1 MQGTE
6 FEASLPFILFGAAGV
21 LVLVVV
27 GWIVRGGFADRRWWK
42 ELEEQGVD
50 GTAVVLDVADVSE
63 PHSRTELAFTL
74 RVSLPGMPDR
84 EVRKSTL
91 VPIGK
96 ERVVREGDVLR
107 VRAHPRDLDFFEIQW

>member
-74 RVSLPGMPDR
+74 RVSLPGMLAIPFLN
-84 EVRKSTL
+84 SGAGYA
-91 VPIGK
+91 IGHDT
-96 ERVVREGDVLR
+96 EAAHEGR
-107 VRAHPRDLDFFEIQW
+107 